1 MKERYNILYGTK
13 IIFKNLTE
21 DEYFDKMDELSQ
33 EFYDTGTPKPQ
44 DLTTEIIGD

>member
-13 IIFKNLTE
+13 IIFKNLTV

-33 EFYDTGTPKPQ
+33 EFYDTGTPNPQ

>member
-21 DEYFDKMDELSQ
+21 DEYFDKMVELSQ
-33 EFYDTGTPKPQ
+33 EFYYTVTPNPQ